1 MILSCHSRL
10 LGLQTQ
16 DLLLAIGGVMD
27 VNMPVV
33 HTHKEK
39 TKASPPAVH
48 KPCLCLNASVGQS
61 AQTSVCP
68 KFTFSIKEM
77 KITCL
82 PF

>member
-39 TKASPPAVH
+39 TKTSPPAVH
-48 KPCLCLNASVGQS
+48 KP
-61 AQTSVCP
+61 
-68 KFTFSIKEM
+68 
-77 KITCL
+77 
-82 PF
+82 